1 MKPSPALALP
11 SLIAAMVAATA
22 PLAAAPVPEKP
33 KAQPQEQIG
42 PAAVGGAKRYLATAA
57 VTCLVSTCVA
67 DFGRKKGKV
76 RTIETLS
83 CVLISDGS
91 GLYATVTLTASKD
104 IPDFILPPAANT
116 WTEAGTYTVFERTSP
131 FSVPGDAPFSM
142 ELWTSGDQA
151 SAFCTATGTI
161 E

>member
-1 MKPSPALALP
+1 MKPSLALALP
-11 SLIAAMVAATA
+11 SLLAAIVSVTV
-22 PLAAAPVPEKP
+22 LSAAAPVPEKSS
-33 KAQPQEQIG
+33 AQPLERIG
-42 PAAVGGAKRYLATAA
+42 PAAVGGAKRYLAAAA

-67 DFGRKKGKV
+67 DFGRRKGKV

-91 GLYATVTLTASKD
+91 GLYAVVTLTASKD

-116 WTEAGTYTVFERTSP
+116 WTEAGTYTVFERTVP

-151 SAFCTATGTI
+151 SATCTATGTI